1 MTRSLNLLNDGVAYR
16 ESAYIDDNLKRYGY
30 DISSAQT
37 LSGRT
42 LGSGIVNP

>member
-1 MTRSLNLLNDGVAYR
+1 MPRVATTTNI
-16 ESAYIDDNLKRYGY
+16 SNAKRYGY

-37 LSGRT
+37 LSGTT